1 MVWSRRTGRTLS
13 EAYCSRSDRGAL
25 LNRQP
30 PLRIGPF
37 QRYDSLRPSIYCA
50 PVSDEKNRAALE
62 REAKERYQ
70 EAAERLREGAYRFA
84 SKLRG
89 QAGVII
95 EELVDPDGDAVATLA
110 DVEGEAGAL
119 ALAMPI
125 DMITFETWMFGQ
137 IGDQE
142 ELDLEL
148 SNHRDFWFNYG
159 SWIGETMR
167 RRHGGH
173 WMILGDDPMDWRLG
187 FSKIMLEVVPFVF
200 AERLLRLTQS
210 VAKNLISEVERIRML
225 HEEQHEKDGGKDID
239 RFTAGH
245 YIRMHTMPL
254 GQFMVM
260 DMKLLERL
268 WNRAAARDLV
278 KEIKKAGKKLPA
290 GNQAIVEKV
299 VEALGQSDAS
309 KPISGQTGDRGLF
322 EAIAQIVGLR
332 RASAPVAM
340 DVLEN
345 MVMPALHIGMP
356 DKFPPLDDD
365 DLGKLRKGIEMFAFF
380 VDIVPHAFQADDDG
394 FLKCMPHEELK
405 TPYGDRSNLDL
416 AKGDWVILNP
426 SRLKEMLIQYDS
438 KKLLARYDDFV
449 KYVRSNPKA
458 PRRRDDG
465 RFLAETVARSLG
477 DLRAC
482 VVAAS
487 KDDHT
492 LMFRMLP
499 PPG

>member
-1 MVWSRRTGRTLS
+1 MS
-13 EAYCSRSDRGAL
+13 ED
-25 LNRQP
+25 
-30 PLRIGPF
+30 
-37 QRYDSLRPSIYCA
+37 
-50 PVSDEKNRAALE
+50 KNRAALE

-70 EAAERLREGAYRFA
+70 QAAERLREGAYRFA

-89 QAGVII
+89 QAGVIV
-95 EELVDPDGDAVATLA
+95 EELIDPDGEAVATLA
-110 DVEGEAGAL
+110 DVEGEVGAL

-125 DMITFETWMFGQ
+125 DLITFETWLFGQ

-142 ELDLEL
+142 ELDLDIGA
-148 SNHRDFWFNYG
+148 HRDFWFNFG

-173 WMILGDDPMDWRLG
+173 WMILGDEPMDWRLG

-210 VAKNLISEVERIRML
+210 VAKNLVSEIERIRLL
-225 HEEQHEKDGGKDID
+225 HAEQKEKDGGKEID

-254 GQFMVM
+254 GQWMVM

-268 WNRAAARDLV
+268 WNRAAARDLIKEV
-278 KEIKKAGKKLPA
+278 KKSAKKLPDS
-290 GNQAIVEKV
+290 NQGVVEKV
-299 VEALGQSDAS
+299 LEALGQADET

-332 RASAPVAM
+332 RASPPIAM

-345 MVMPALHIGMP
+345 MVMPALHIGLP
-356 DKFPPLDDD
+356 DKFPPLDED
-365 DLGKLRKGIEMFAFF
+365 DLDKMRKGIEMFALF
-380 VDIVPHAFQADDDG
+380 VEVVPHSFQADDEG
-394 FLKCMPHEELK
+394 FLRCIPHEELQ
-405 TPYGDRSNLDL
+405 TPYRDRSNLDL
-416 AKGDWVILNP
+416 AKGDWVIINP
-426 SRLKEMLIQYDS
+426 SRFKEMLIHYDS
-438 KKLLARYDDFV
+438 KRLLGKFDEFV

-465 RFLAETVARSLG
+465 RFLAETVARALA

-482 VVAAS
+482 VVSAA
-487 KDDHT
+487 KDEHT

>member
-1 MVWSRRTGRTLS
+1 MS
-13 EAYCSRSDRGAL
+13 ED
-25 LNRQP
+25 
-30 PLRIGPF
+30 
-37 QRYDSLRPSIYCA
+37 
-50 PVSDEKNRAALE
+50 KNRAALE

-89 QAGVII
+89 QAGVIV
-95 EELVDPDGDAVATLA
+95 EELIDPDGETIATLA

-125 DMITFETWMFGQ
+125 DMITFETWLFGQ

-142 ELDLEL
+142 DLDLEIG
-148 SNHRDFWFNYG
+148 SHRDFWFNFG
-159 SWIGETMR
+159 AWIGETLR

-173 WMILGDDPMDWRLG
+173 WMILGDDPADWRLG
-187 FSKIMLEVVPFVF
+187 FSKIMLELVPFVF

-210 VAKNLISEVERIRML
+210 VAKNLVSEIERLRVLHVEQR
-225 HEEQHEKDGGKDID
+225 EKDGGKDID

-254 GQFMVM
+254 GQWMVM
-260 DMKLLERL
+260 DMALLERL
-268 WNRAAARDLV
+268 WNRAATRDLI
-278 KEIKKAGKKLPA
+278 KEVKKAGKKVRDGGA
-290 GNQAIVEKV
+290 GIVDKV
-299 VEALGQSDAS
+299 VEALGQAEAT
-309 KPISGQTGDRGLF
+309 KPISEQTGDRGLF

-332 RASAPVAM
+332 RASPPVAM

-345 MVMPALHIGMP
+345 MVMPALHIGVP

-365 DLGKLRKGIEMFAFF
+365 DLAKLRQGVEMFALF
-380 VDIVPHAFQADDDG
+380 VDCVPHTFQADDEG
-394 FLKCMPHEELK
+394 FLKCIPHDELK
-405 TPYGDRSNLDL
+405 TPYKDRSNLDL
-416 AKGDWVILNP
+416 AKGDWVIINP
-426 SRLKEMLIQYDS
+426 SRLKEMVIHYDS
-438 KKLLARYDDFV
+438 KRLLARFDEFV
-449 KYVRSNPKA
+449 EYVRSNPKA

-465 RFLAETVARSLG
+465 RFLAETVARALA

-482 VVAAS
+482 VVAAA
-487 KDDHT
+487 KDEHT